1 MSPDFLLW
9 RHARNRTNKET
20 RHAHKHAGSELP
32 RQHFERQSLDSKRIN
47 IAIWTVQILL
57 AALFLFAGGFKL
69 VAPIA
74 EMTKQIV
81 LPGLFLRFLGVV
93 EIAGALGLILP
104 SLLRIRPYL
113 TPLAA
118 GGLVIIMSG
127 ATGISLTGGKIERA
141 LVPFVVGLL
150 AGLVLYA
157 RTRVVPIGEKG
168 ARIGAQD
175 AERGDAGSSHGVARV
190 AQRVRLSREMLSP
203 TVIPQCADG
212 PRRR

>member
-1 MSPDFLLW
+1 MRTNTLGASSPDY
-9 RHARNRTNKET
+9 ASNGNRST
-20 RHAHKHAGSELP
+20 
-32 RQHFERQSLDSKRIN
+32 SKQIN
-47 IAIWTVQILL
+47 IAIWAVQVLL

-74 EMTKQIV
+74 DMTKQIP

-93 EIAGALGLILP
+93 EISGALGLILP

-127 ATGISLTGGKIERA
+127 ATSISMIGGKIA
-141 LVPFVVGLL
+141 PAAMPFVVGLL

-157 RTRVVPIGEKG
+157 RTRVVPIREK
-168 ARIGAQD
+168 AR
-175 AERGDAGSSHGVARV
+175 GSEQLEAASA
-190 AQRVRLSREMLSP
+190 ATIL
-203 TVIPQCADG
+203 
-212 PRRR
+212 RRTA